1 MNKSC
6 FIDGRWVD
14 GEGVEIVD
22 VDPTNGA
29 VLWSGR
35 GATEAQ
41 VDRALQSAT
50 KAFES
55 WRLHDGEQR
64 LVILRR
70 YADLIARDKENFATL
85 IARETGKPRW
95 ECLAEV
101 GAMVAKV
108 RVSANALS
116 QRCGEQVL
124 EIEGADFVGR
134 KRYKPHGPVVVF
146 APYNLPGHLPNGHFV
161 PALLAGNT
169 IVLKPSEQTPQSG
182 IFMVE
187 RLLEAGLPSG
197 CIQLLQGGRETGVAL
212 SSHPAIRGLFFT
224 GSSGVGRAIH
234 RALAGRVEVI
244 CALEMGGNNP
254 LVVWRPDDVQAAAVH
269 VVLSAFIT
277 SGQRCTC
284 ARRLIVPD
292 DADGDALIEAVC
304 ARIGELHIGPWDDDP
319 QPFFGPLISEG
330 AANAMVQAWQD
341 LVARGGQPIVELGR
355 LPLSPAALSPG
366 LIDVTAIDAVPDE
379 EIFGPVLQVIR
390 VADFEAALK
399 TANATQFGLSAA
411 LIGGSRQDFERF
423 HSSVEAGICNWNRP
437 TTGALS
443 SLPFGGSGS
452 SGNHRPAG
460 WHSVDYCA
468 WPVAATESEHC
479 TIPATLP
486 PGISTATA
494 T

>member
-6 FIDGRWVD
+6 FIAGRWVD
-14 GEGVEIVD
+14 GEGIEIVD
-22 VDPTNGA
+22 VDPTNGE

-35 GATEAQ
+35 GATDTQ
-41 VDRALQSAT
+41 VDDALQSAVV
-50 KAFES
+50 AFES
-55 WRLHDGEQR
+55 WRLRGRDER
-64 LVILRR
+64 LAILRR
-70 YADLIARDKENFATL
+70 YGDLIERDKEDFATL
-85 IARETGKPRW
+85 IAHETGKPLW
-95 ECLAEV
+95 ECRAEV

-108 RVSANALS
+108 QGSANALE
-116 QRCGEQVL
+116 QRCAEQVL
-124 EIEGADFVGR
+124 EIAGADFVGR

-169 IVLKPSEQTPQSG
+169 IVLKPSEQTPLSG

-187 RLLEAGLPSG
+187 HLLEAGLPQG

-224 GSSGVGRAIH
+224 GSSTVGRAIH

-254 LVVWRPDDVQAAAVH
+254 LVVWRPEDVAAAAVN

-284 ARRLIVPD
+284 ARRLIVPAD
-292 DADGDALIEAVC
+292 SDGDALLEDVC
-304 ARIGELHIGPWDDDP
+304 ARLGELRIGPWNGDP
-319 QPFFGPLISEG
+319 QPFFGPLISE
-330 AANAMVQAWQD
+330 AAADATVQAWRE
-341 LVARGGQPIVELGR
+341 LVALGGQPIVELGR
-355 LPLSPAALSPG
+355 LPFSPAALSPG
-366 LIDVTAIDAVPDE
+366 IIDVTAIDAVPDE

-390 VADFEAALK
+390 VADFEAALNA
-399 TANATQFGLSAA
+399 ANETQFGLSAS
-411 LIGGSRQDFERF
+411 LIGGSRQDYERF
-423 HSSVEAGICNWNRP
+423 YSSVKAGICNWNRP

-443 SLPFGGSGS
+443 SLPFGGAGA

-460 WHSVDYCA
+460 WHSVDYCS
-468 WPVAATESEHC
+468 WPVAATEATHVAL
-479 TIPATLP
+479 PPTLP
-486 PGISTATA
+486 QGINNL
-494 T
+494 